1 MINFRLYLY
10 KIACEYFNKNSMFLI
25 CFSKH
30 GIFSVSVTTPLYHTG
45 YAFKLTNKGVVPL
58 PIDKSLLKT
67 PVLNMVSTHHILPS
81 LVNYN
86 TLKTPVAQEGRE
98 VTIAENPEVCQN
110 GTCWVNVA
118 QPYAVQPIELP
129 DLRVP
134 PPVLLPPQ
142 ESWQNIHNQA
152 QSGIFALSTYS
163 FMNNFA

>member
-1 MINFRLYLY
+1 
-10 KIACEYFNKNSMFLI
+10 
-25 CFSKH
+25 
-30 GIFSVSVTTPLYHTG
+30 
-45 YAFKLTNKGVVPL
+45 
-58 PIDKSLLKT
+58 
-67 PVLNMVSTHHILPS
+67 MVSTHHILPS

-118 QPYAVQPIELP
+118 QTYAVQPIELP

-142 ESWQNIHNQA
+142 ESWQNIHNQDPMNPNETVIVIRSLVPGGVA
-152 QSGIFALSTYS
+152 QLYGRLIPGDRLLFVNDVKLENASLETAVQALKVLSVELSQIVRGKRNVRLHY
-163 FMNNFA
+163 